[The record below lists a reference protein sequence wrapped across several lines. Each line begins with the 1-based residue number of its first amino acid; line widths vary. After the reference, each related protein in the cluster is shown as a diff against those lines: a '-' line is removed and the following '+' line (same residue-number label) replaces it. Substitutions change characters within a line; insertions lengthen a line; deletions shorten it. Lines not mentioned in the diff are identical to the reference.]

1 MIRLNYD
8 DDINCGK
15 IKFTNA
21 DDDDDDD
28 DTVVIQLQLQWYAWV
43 KFLQLLP
50 QCRKTT
56 FLGRIR
62 SYSFSHITN
71 THWHHLYPKSRHLTP
86 KSKQPCIIS
95 YHTPSLVTSCSEI
108 FSCDSSTCPLKIF
121 HTGCMVPT
129 LVLSSHVSRHCHRQ
143 VLLRHSWAIQSG
155 AMLSP
160 LMGREWEDVGGETKR
175 PRDHP
180 THSGHKNLH
189 SQDLSLVFPLPQGEK
204 HIYNIYSDIF
214 WLFDFTIVNTFIYHS
229 SYSLTFPPCFPIL
242 SYYAASRG
250 NCFPNHRIWF
260 LTFWKV
266 GGGSTFGYLG
276 PSAGV

>member
-8 DDINCGK
+8 DGINCGK

-43 KFLQLLP
+43 KFLQLPP
-50 QCRKTT
+50 QCHRLTRQH
-56 FLGRIR
+56 FLAGSDHTPSPI
-62 SYSFSHITN
+62 SPILTN

-108 FSCDSSTCPLKIF
+108 FSCDSSTFPLKIF

-160 LMGREWEDVGGETKR
+160 LMGREWEDVGGER
-175 PRDHP
+175 PRGQETTQHTVVTKTCILRTCHWFFHYP
-180 THSGHKNLH
+180 KVRNIFITFIL
-189 SQDLSLVFPLPQGEK
+189 
-204 HIYNIYSDIF
+204 IYSDYLI
-214 WLFDFTIVNTFIYHS
+214 
-229 SYSLTFPPCFPIL
+229 SLL
-242 SYYAASRG
+242 
-250 NCFPNHRIWF
+250 
-260 LTFWKV
+260 
-266 GGGSTFGYLG
+266 
-276 PSAGV
+276 